1 MREYNVYE
9 DMASRAGGGIYVGV
23 VGPVRTGKSTF
34 IKRFM
39 ERLVIPNAAEGS
51 KKVMTDELPQSA
63 AGRTVMT
70 TEPKFVPDEAA
81 EIALKE
87 GVTAKVRLVD
97 CVGFAVAGANG
108 FEEDGKPRLVKTPW
122 SKDAL
127 PFEKA
132 AELGTEKVIR
142 DHSTIAILVTTD
154 GSVTDLPREAYERA
168 EERTVKEIKNQKKPF
183 VIVLNCKDPGNEN
196 AVKIARAAEKK
207 YGAPTIALNAEEMT
221 EEDIRGVF
229 RKALLEFPVTR
240 IDINLPEWVRSLP
253 EENEVISS
261 LESKLKKAAAKTNKM
276 QDCFSLENLFGKDDD
291 FYNPDGVSMDLGKG
305 VAEISLKAKEDLYF
319 RVVSEEC
326 GEEIG
331 NDYDLLAYVKSLAE
345 AKKNYDKIKAAMEE
359 ADECGYG
366 AVPPSKDEMRL
377 SEPKLVKKGSGYGV
391 AFHAV
396 APSYHVLKVDVTGE
410 AAPIIGS
417 KEQGEDFAKERLAEY
432 ESDESK
438 VWETNIFGRTLKD
451 IVAEDMARKPYAMPA
466 EVRKKMRRAVG
477 RIVNEGKGGVICILL

>member
-154 GSVTDLPREAYERA
+154 VSVTDLPREAY
-168 EERTVKEIKNQKKPF
+168 
-183 VIVLNCKDPGNEN
+183 
-196 AVKIARAAEKK
+196 
-207 YGAPTIALNAEEMT
+207 
-221 EEDIRGVF
+221 
-229 RKALLEFPVTR
+229 
-240 IDINLPEWVRSLP
+240 
-253 EENEVISS
+253 
-261 LESKLKKAAAKTNKM
+261 
-276 QDCFSLENLFGKDDD
+276 
-291 FYNPDGVSMDLGKG
+291 
-305 VAEISLKAKEDLYF
+305 
-319 RVVSEEC
+319 
-326 GEEIG
+326 
-331 NDYDLLAYVKSLAE
+331 
-345 AKKNYDKIKAAMEE
+345 
-359 ADECGYG
+359 
-366 AVPPSKDEMRL
+366 
-377 SEPKLVKKGSGYGV
+377 
-391 AFHAV
+391 
-396 APSYHVLKVDVTGE
+396 
-410 AAPIIGS
+410 
-417 KEQGEDFAKERLAEY
+417 
-432 ESDESK
+432 
-438 VWETNIFGRTLKD
+438 
-451 IVAEDMARKPYAMPA
+451 
-466 EVRKKMRRAVG
+466 
-477 RIVNEGKGGVICILL
+477 